1 MSTTSITIL
10 DGGLGRELAKR
21 GAPFRQPEWSA
32 LAMIEAPEIVRD
44 VHRDFIRSG
53 AAVITTNSYA
63 LVPFHI
69 GAERFAEQAQS
80 LATSAG
86 EMARAA
92 VELEGTATKVAGSI
106 PPLFGSYR
114 ADLFDAEHVE
124 EIATPLINGLAPHVD
139 FWLAET
145 QSLIAEAVAIRELL
159 NTLDADNKPLWVSF
173 TLEDSEHLDVPR
185 LRSGETVQ
193 QAVATLADLNIEAIL
208 FNCCQPEVIEQ
219 ALDVAKST
227 LQEKD
232 ATHIKLGAYANA
244 FPPQTKDATANNGL
258 DEVRDDLTPPAYLV
272 WAQKWQTQG
281 ASLIGGCCGIGPEHI
296 QELSQHFTD
305 TLTTD
310 TSKTDT
316 LTK

>member
-1 MSTTSITIL
+1 MSTSSITIL

-44 VHRDFIRSG
+44 VHRDFIQSG

-69 GAERFAEQAQS
+69 GEERFAQEAQS
-80 LATSAG
+80 LAVSAG

-159 NTLDADNKPLWVSF
+159 NTIDADNKPLWVSF
-173 TLEDSEHLDVPR
+173 TLEDSKYLDVPR

-193 QAVATLADLNIEAIL
+193 QAVSVLADLSIDAIL

-227 LQEKD
+227 LQEKG
-232 ATHIKLGAYANA
+232 ATHIQLGAYANA
-244 FPPQTKDATANNGL
+244 FPPQTKDATANDGL

-272 WAQKWQTQG
+272 WAQKWQKQG

-305 TLTTD
+305 T
-310 TSKTDT
+310 
-316 LTK
+316 